1 VNITEFLKSINLV
14 DVLVILVLFG
24 FFILGFIQGTIRRL
38 VGILSIVFSFFL
50 AAQLQVPL
58 GKFLGDNWNQ
68 FPREYGAMI
77 GFLTVF
83 VAAVLAFSLV
93 IQGTYKK
100 APLFANYSWIDEVLG
115 GLLGLLQGFLL
126 LLFLVIILDQFFLL
140 SNFPKDDDELP
151 LLRDLWTAI
160 DGSGIGSLLHTSVI
174 PGFINVTG
182 FLIPES
188 IKLLYGLK

>member
-38 VGILSIVFSFFL
+38 VGILSIVFSFYL
-50 AAQLQVPL
+50 AAQIQVPL

-100 APLFANYSWIDEVLG
+100 APLFANYSWIDEILG

-174 PGFINVTG
+174 PGLINVTG

-188 IKLLYGLK
+188 IKLLYGLG